1 MCAATDPTQ
10 SDGDAN
16 AGTKSRPAALLSTAY
31 SYAQGSLNSLI
42 PPSSRQRA
50 YDAASSFASDQPI
63 LFSFTVFQ
71 ALFALLP
78 LLLFFSFALSTILL
92 AFSAAFAFAF
102 FWIGIACLFLIP
114 TLFITASL
122 AVLCWG
128 TSVGSFVVA
137 RKLYH
142 YAPAAIHYEKNDTK
156 SPGSENTLVVPEV
169 VVTNGVEVKKEHQF
183 DDVKS
188 LE

>member
-1 MCAATDPTQ
+1 MCAAKEPTE

-16 AGTKSRPAALLSTAY
+16 AGTKSRPTAMLSTAY
-31 SYAQGSLNSLI
+31 SYAQGSLNSLV

-50 YDAASSFASDQPI
+50 YDAASTFASNQPI

-92 AFSAAFAFAF
+92 ALSAAFAFAF

-122 AVLCWG
+122 ALLCWG

-142 YAPAAIHYEKNDTK
+142 YAPAAIHHDRNDTK
-156 SPGSENTLVVPEV
+156 SPASDDTLVVPELV
-169 VVTNGVEVKKEHQF
+169 VSTDGEVKKEDQF
-183 DDVKS
+183 DDIKS
-188 LE
+188 VE

>member
-1 MCAATDPTQ
+1 MCAAIGPTQ
-10 SDGDAN
+10 SDGDAKT
-16 AGTKSRPAALLSTAY
+16 GTKSRPTALLSTAY
-31 SYAQGSLNSLI
+31 SYAQGCFDSLI
-42 PPSSRQRA
+42 PPPSRQRA
-50 YDAASSFASDQPI
+50 YDATSSFASNQPI

-92 AFSAAFAFAF
+92 ALSAAFAFAF
-102 FWIGIACLFLIP
+102 FWIGIASLFLIP

-128 TSVGSFVVA
+128 MSVGSFVVA

-142 YAPAAIHYEKNDTK
+142 YAPAAIHHDGNDAK
-156 SPGSENTLVVPEV
+156 SPASEDTLVVPEV
-169 VVTNGVEVKKEHQF
+169 VVSNGVEIKKEDQL
-183 DDVKS
+183 DDVKN

>member
-1 MCAATDPTQ
+1 MGVAIKPT
-10 SDGDAN
+10 SSSDAN
-16 AGTKSRPAALLSTAY
+16 TDTGSKRHPAALLSTAY
-31 SYAQGSLNSLI
+31 SYAQGFFDSLI
-42 PPSSRQRA
+42 SPSSRQRA
-50 YDAASSFASDQPI
+50 YDAASSFASKQPI
-63 LFSFTVFQ
+63 LFSFTAFQ
-71 ALFALLP
+71 VLFSLLP

-92 AFSAAFAFAF
+92 ALSVAFAFVF
-102 FWIGIACLFLIP
+102 FWIGVASLFLIP

-128 TSVGSFVVA
+128 TSVGSFVVV

-142 YAPAAIHYEKNDTK
+142 YVPAAVHHGKKDTPPT
-156 SPGSENTLVVPEV
+156 SNEGTVVGAEA
-169 VVTNGVEVKKEHQF
+169 TESNGGEVKEDQF

>member
-1 MCAATDPTQ
+1 MCAAIDPTQ
-10 SDGDAN
+10 SDSDAN
-16 AGTKSRPAALLSTAY
+16 TGTKSRPAAMLSTAY
-31 SYAQGSLNSLI
+31 SYAQGSFNSLI
-42 PPSSRQRA
+42 PPPSRQRA
-50 YDAASSFASDQPI
+50 YDAASEFASNQPI

-92 AFSAAFAFAF
+92 ALSAAFAFAF

-142 YAPAAIHYEKNDTK
+142 YAPAAIHHDRNDTK
-156 SPGSENTLVVPEV
+156 SPASENTPVVPEV
-169 VVTNGVEVKKEHQF
+169 VVTNGVEVKKEDQF

>member
-1 MCAATDPTQ
+1 MCAAKGPTE

-16 AGTKSRPAALLSTAY
+16 TGTKGRPTALLSTAY
-31 SYAQGSLNSLI
+31 SYAQSSLNSLI
-42 PPSSRQRA
+42 PPSTRQRA
-50 YDAASSFASDQPI
+50 YDAASSFASTQPI
-63 LFSFTVFQ
+63 LFSFAVFQ
-71 ALFALLP
+71 GLFALLP

-92 AFSAAFAFAF
+92 ALSAAFAFAF

-122 AVLCWG
+122 AVLCWS

-142 YAPAAIHYEKNDTK
+142 YAPATIDHDRNDTK
-156 SPGSENTLVVPEV
+156 SPASENTLAVPELV
-169 VVTNGVEVKKEHQF
+169 VSNGVEVKKEDQF
-183 DDVKS
+183 DDIKS